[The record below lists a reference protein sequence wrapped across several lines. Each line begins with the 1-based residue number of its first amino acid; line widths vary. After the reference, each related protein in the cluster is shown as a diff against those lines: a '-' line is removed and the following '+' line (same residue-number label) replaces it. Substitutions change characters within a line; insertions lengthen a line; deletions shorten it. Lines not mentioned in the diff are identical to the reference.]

1 MKVLKKSST
10 NMESTVASYNAIRE
24 QEKTLKGKKT
34 ELAQRIKDDAF
45 MNGTKDSSGNY
56 YVDGEDF
63 IWGLQIKKSYNLD
76 QEKALKFLEENGYED
91 CIKTVQVVD
100 EDKLQKYLADED
112 ITKDELVDMSN
123 YKEVESVYVK
133 KKEEMPEVEQT
144 TLRAAQKK
152 RK

>member
-1 MKVLKKSST
+1 MS
-10 NMESTVASYNAIRE
+10 
-24 QEKTLKGKKT
+24 KKT
-34 ELAQRIKDDAF
+34 TNNF
-45 MNGTKDSSGNY
+45 TN
-56 YVDGEDF
+56 GEDF